1 MCLELILFFRVVT
14 RRDMKSITNMK
25 GATKVTFDH
34 CNRQFFQKVYMQ
46 LQSLHDMLFLI
57 KQKIELTNIHFTNE
71 NLFKIILSI
80 DLYTV

>member
-1 MCLELILFFRVVT
+1 
-14 RRDMKSITNMK
+14 MKSITNMK
-25 GATKVTFDH
+25 GPTKVTFDH
-34 CNRQFFQKVYMQ
+34 FNIQFFQKVYMQ
-46 LQSLHDMLFLI
+46 MQSLHDMLFLI